1 MLSNIGAFRMSNWC
15 RLFGWKMEYLILCGF
30 RRFSNVLSKCSRHK
44 CMTHYC
50 SSSKILQFG
59 KHVRRIQIMQSKII
73 KSNPNVMLL
82 IWNRCMYSV
91 SKTSDFKPQTNRID
105 ENIDSFARN
114 SNEIY
119 FVDFIW
125 AKSLLFCYSSC
136 PIENLCDKFTH
147 DIFSGFLIMHKPRT
161 TCFRIGIEIAHD
173 EKIQ

>member
-82 IWNRCMYSV
+82 IWNRCMLYNMV
-91 SKTSDFKPQTNRID
+91 SKTSDFKPQTNQTEQTRISIHLL
-105 ENIDSFARN
+105 EIPMKYILWILFGQKVCFFVIRVVQSKTYAI
-114 SNEIY
+114 SLHTIY
-119 FVDFIW
+119 FPAF
-125 AKSLLFCYSSC
+125 
-136 PIENLCDKFTH
+136 
-147 DIFSGFLIMHKPRT
+147 
-161 TCFRIGIEIAHD
+161 
-173 EKIQ
+173 